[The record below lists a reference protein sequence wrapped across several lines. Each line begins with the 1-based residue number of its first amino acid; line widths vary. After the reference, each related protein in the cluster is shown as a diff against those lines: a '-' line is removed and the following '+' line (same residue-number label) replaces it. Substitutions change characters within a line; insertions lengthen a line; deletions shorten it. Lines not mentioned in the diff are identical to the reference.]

1 MEQILLDI
9 REWNRWMKERFI
21 DKDFITLEELLGDYE
36 DLIFEN
42 DNLKEKIE
50 EKDNKI
56 EELQICY
63 K

>member
-36 DLIFEN
+36 DLIDEN

-50 EKDNKI
+50 EKNNKI